1 MCGRYILTVPGEVL
15 ARVFDLDEVPELEPR
30 YNIAPGQL
38 APVVRAADGARRPAM
53 LRWGLVPRWARDPRA
68 GNRPINARAESVAS
82 RPSFRDA
89 FRSRRCLVPSDG
101 FYEWR
106 RTPAGKQPWL
116 VRFADRRPFA
126 MAGLWEHWRGST
138 GEALETFT
146 ILTTRPNEIVAPIHA
161 RMPVIL
167 PPETWDTWLDPSL
180 REPAPLLDLLGPH
193 PASGMEAFPVSRRV
207 SDPRNDSPAC
217 IAPTHPEGET

>member
-15 ARVFDLDEVPELEPR
+15 ARLFDLDEVPELGPR

-38 APVVRAADGARRPAM
+38 APVVRAADGARRLAM
-53 LRWGLVPRWARDPRA
+53 LRWGLVPHWARDPRT

-82 RPSFRDA
+82 RPSFRDP
-89 FRSRRCLVPSDG
+89 FRYRRCLVPADG

-167 PPETWDTWLDPSL
+167 PPEAWDTWLDPSL
-180 REPAPLLDLLGPH
+180 RDPGPLLDLLGPH
-193 PASGMEAFPVSRRV
+193 PAPGMEAFPVSRRV
-207 SDPRNDSPAC
+207 NDPRNDSPAC
-217 IAPTHPEGET
+217 ITPTHPEGET